1 MIIVPESMITP
12 PSDQGVPFSLN
23 LPAGQNSGNQ
33 NQETIVVPAQGG
45 TSGSIPP
52 EIPVSEPQAGSTA
65 ENMDS
70 FTVPPISPQGGNPW
84 PKRIII
90 VLVLLLFVGAAV
102 LLGRIVFSQL
112 TAPQEVTIT
121 YWGLWENDGIIKP
134 IITEF
139 EAKNPKIKVQY
150 SKQSH
155 RQYRE
160 RLQAAIERGDG
171 PDIFR
176 YHNTWVPMLKNQ
188 LAAVPETVMTASQFK
203 NTYYPVATN
212 DLVGGQT
219 IYGMPLMVEGLGL
232 YYNED
237 LFVAAEVTA
246 PPTTWEE
253 LLALV
258 PKIAKPEGTGF
269 AVSAIALGT
278 TGNIENYSD
287 ILATMFM
294 QNGANLAIPKGK
306 EAEEALAFY
315 HKFANPTDPVY
326 TWNETMDNSMYAFA
340 NGKVAMIFAPSWRAF
355 DIIEM
360 AKQVNPALKF
370 KIAPIPQLP
379 GNTVTWASYWVE
391 GLSEKSTYK
400 KQAAEFLKFL
410 TSRESMIK
418 LYAEES
424 KVRLFGEP
432 YARIDMATLLST
444 APFVG
449 PFITQAKDARSFPLA
464 SRTFD
469 NGLNDRMMKYMENAV
484 NAINTGSSPQQELD
498 TVSNGFSQVLN
509 SYGLVTSAPA
519 ATTQ

>member
-1 MIIVPESMITP
+1 MIIVPESMINP
-12 PSDQGVPFSLN
+12 PTDKGVPFSLE
-23 LPAGQNSGNQ
+23 LPTGANPAAQ
-33 NQETIVVPAQGG
+33 NQETIVVPAQGDAP
-45 TSGSIPP
+45 SGLPP
-52 EIPVSEPQAGSTA
+52 EIPVPEPVMG
-65 ENMDS
+65 
-70 FTVPPISPQGGNPW
+70 VPPMDVGQISVPPAPVQGANPW

-90 VLVLLLFVGAAV
+90 LIVLVVFLGVAV
-102 LLGRIVFSQL
+102 ILGRMALATV
-112 TAPQEVTIT
+112 TAPQEVTLM

-134 IITEF
+134 IIAEF
-139 EAKNPKIKVQY
+139 EAENPTIKVQY
-150 SKQSH
+150 SKQSS

-160 RLQAAIERGDG
+160 RLQASIERGDG

-188 LAAVPETVMTASQFK
+188 LAPIPETVMTVNEFK
-203 NTYYPVATN
+203 ELYYPTASN
-212 DLVGGQT
+212 DLIGGQI
-219 IYGMPLMVEGLGL
+219 IYGIPLMIEGVGL

-237 LFVAAEVTA
+237 LFAAAGVTA
-246 PPTTWEE
+246 PPTTWED

-278 TGNIENYSD
+278 TGNIENFSD

-306 EAEEALAFY
+306 EAEETLAFY

-360 AKQVNPALKF
+360 SKQVNPGLKF

-379 GNTVTWASYWVE
+379 GNSITWASYWAE
-391 GLSEKSTYK
+391 GISEKSKNK

-410 TSRESMIK
+410 TSRETMTK

-424 KVRLFGEP
+424 KIRLFGEP
-432 YARIDMATLLST
+432 YARKDMASLLSNDPY
-444 APFVG
+444 AG

-469 NGLNDRMMKYMENAV
+469 NGLNDRMMKYLENAV
-484 NAINTGSSPQQELD
+484 NAITAGSSPGQELD
-498 TVSNGFSQVLN
+498 TVSNGFSQVLS
-509 SYGLVTSAPA
+509 SYGLVTSS
-519 ATTQ
+519 ATTTN